1 MESTTAHPSLTTP
14 KPLAWLYAIGA
25 FIGLIASMTLTVE
38 KFELAEDSSYVPSCT
53 FGESF
58 TCGSVMISEQAAAF
72 AANFQVASGVSSFSR
87 K

>member
-38 KFELAEDSSYVPSCT
+38 KFELDAAKKAAKK
-53 FGESF
+53 ES
-58 TCGSVMISEQAAAF
+58 
-72 AANFQVASGVSSFSR
+72 